1 MHTQWSSFVESDS
14 IRVEIQKGKY
24 WWEVSFEEFK
34 ELMGVPKRQS
44 SGYIK
49 EKVLAPILKELEDK
63 YQLEII
69 TLAPKKKNGRPAVTG
84 YKFYFK
90 YEPYSFNEIKQ
101 MEKKNTQRI

>member
-1 MHTQWSSFVESDS
+1 M
-14 IRVEIQKGKY
+14 
-24 WWEVSFEEFK
+24 EVSFEEFK

-69 TLAPKKKNGRPAVTG
+69 TLAPKKKW
-84 YKFYFK
+84 
-90 YEPYSFNEIKQ
+90 
-101 MEKKNTQRI
+101 